1 MNPTKVASRLPGRL
15 RLRGDAL
22 RQPRRNAELRTL
34 FAGWDGVIAAEGA
47 PATGGILLR
56 YDPARVAPADI
67 EARALAAVDPPPIPP
82 QTPLAAVRVSAAHR
96 YPIKPPAIKPVS
108 ARRLVNIG
116 MLASM
121 AGSLIALAYGKK
133 LHALIGVAHL
143 GFLALHLVDHR
154 RKLIRDLTP

>member
-22 RQPRRNAELRTL
+22 RQPRRNGELRAL
-34 FAGWDGVIAAEGA
+34 FAEWDGVVAAEGT
-47 PATGGILLR
+47 PATGGMLLR
-56 YDPARVAPADI
+56 YDPSRIAPADI
-67 EARALAAVDPPPIPP
+67 EARALAVVNPSPAPPPAPIRA
-82 QTPLAAVRVSAAHR
+82 QAAHR
-96 YPIKPPAIKPVS
+96 YPIKPPAMKPAS